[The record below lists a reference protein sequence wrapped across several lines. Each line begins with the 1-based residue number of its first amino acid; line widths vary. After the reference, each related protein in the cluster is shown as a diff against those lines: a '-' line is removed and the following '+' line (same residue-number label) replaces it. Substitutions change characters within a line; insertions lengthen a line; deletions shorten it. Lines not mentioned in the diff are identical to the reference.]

1 MAVGARFNLG
11 AARNAGSAATA
22 PVSASSA
29 GGAADPRFPV
39 GGIRA
44 EAVGMIDVL
53 ADADAD
59 ADVALVAQLCRRFLR
74 DR

>member
-1 MAVGARFNLG
+1 
-11 AARNAGSAATA
+11 
-22 PVSASSA
+22 
-29 GGAADPRFPV
+29 
-39 GGIRA
+39 
-44 EAVGMIDVL
+44 MIDVL